1 MNDLRG
7 LKEERMKMLPIRRLV
22 ACVMIG
28 GFFLCSPSAG
38 AFMRGDAQQKQRDQG
53 EAQKKAVEN
62 TNKIKRATELVRK
75 IQNGVLYTN
84 KNQYNLKGVKIID
97 HVDGHKVTE
106 PLTGRKRVAEM
117 IFVNDIL
124 REVIIHK

>member
-1 MNDLRG
+1 
-7 LKEERMKMLPIRRLV
+7 MKMLPIRRLV

-28 GFFLCSPSAG
+28 GFLLCSPSAG
-38 AFMRGDAQQKQRDQG
+38 AIMRGETQQKQREQG

-62 TNKIKRATELVRK
+62 PNKITRTTELVRK
-75 IQNGVLYTN
+75 IQNGILYTN
-84 KNQYNLKGVKIID
+84 KNQYSLKGVKVID

-106 PLTGRKRVAEM
+106 PLDGRKRVAEM
-117 IFVNDIL
+117 IFVNDTL